1 MKSLNEQYR
10 PGGGPVKSAAGTA
23 ESASGDDAQFAF
35 VRSLERGL
43 AVIKSFGEG
52 RSEQTIAEV
61 AARIGVDRSTARRF
75 LLTLAKL
82 GYVEQD
88 GRDFRLSPQALQLGY
103 AYLSSL
109 PWWRSA
115 QRELNRL
122 RDRIGQNCAIGV
134 LDEHQVVYVAYASA
148 ARFPVMNR
156 SVGMQLPA
164 MSTAIGR
171 LLLAHLDESRR
182 TAILQNINP
191 ERLTPY
197 TLTDRNALLKSLDT
211 IRAEDFALV
220 DQELELGLQSIGVPI
235 RNRGGEV
242 VAAVSISLVGG
253 HLDRQTIVDKYLPAL
268 RETSVEITNTL
279 PN

>member
-1 MKSLNEQYR
+1 MKSSDEQYR
-10 PGGGPVKSAAGTA
+10 SAAARVKSAAEGPGD
-23 ESASGDDAQFAF
+23 ASGDDAQFAF

-52 RSEQTIAEV
+52 RSGQTIAEV

-75 LLTLAKL
+75 LLTLARL

-88 GRDFRLSPQALQLGY
+88 GRDFRLSPQILQLGY

-122 RDRIGQNCAIGV
+122 RDRIGQNCAVGV

-164 MSTAIGR
+164 MSTAVGR
-171 LLLAHLDESRR
+171 LLLAHLEEDHLVS
-182 TAILQNINP
+182 ILRNINL

-197 TLTDRNALLKSLDT
+197 TLTDRGALLQTLHDA
-211 IRAEDFALV
+211 RAEDFALV

-242 VAAVSISLVGG
+242 VAAVSISLVGRQ
-253 HLDRQTIVDKYLPAL
+253 LDREAIIEKYLPAL
-268 RETSVEITNTL
+268 RETSAEITSTL
-279 PN
+279 PI

>member
-1 MKSLNEQYR
+1 MKSLDEQYR
-10 PGGGPVKSAAGTA
+10 SDDVAVKPATTVGDV
-23 ESASGDDAQFAF
+23 SGDDVQFAF

-52 RSEQTIAEV
+52 RGEQTIAEV
-61 AARIGVDRSTARRF
+61 AAQIGVDRSTARRF

-115 QRELNRL
+115 QRELDRL
-122 RDRIGQNCAIGV
+122 RDRIGQNCAVGV

-164 MSTAIGR
+164 LSTAIGR
-171 LLLAHLDESRR
+171 LLLAHLEEARLHSMLR
-182 TAILQNINP
+182 NINL

-197 TLTDRNALLKSLDT
+197 TLTNREALLSTLHAA
-211 IRAEDFALV
+211 RAEGFAFV

-235 RNRGGEV
+235 RNRGGDV
-242 VAAVSISLVGG
+242 VAAISISLVGG
-253 HLDRQTIVDKYLPAL
+253 QLDRRAIIGKYLPSLHEA
-268 RETSVEITNTL
+268 SAEITTTL
-279 PN
+279 PV

>member
-1 MKSLNEQYR
+1 MKSSDEQYR
-10 PGGGPVKSAAGTA
+10 SAAARVKSAAEGPGD
-23 ESASGDDAQFAF
+23 ASGDDAQFAF

-52 RSEQTIAEV
+52 RSGQTIAEV

-75 LLTLAKL
+75 LLTLARL

-88 GRDFRLSPQALQLGY
+88 GRDFRLSPQTLQLGY

-122 RDRIGQNCAIGV
+122 RDRVGQNCAVGV
-134 LDEHQVVYVAYASA
+134 LDEDQVVYVAYASA

-156 SVGMQLPA
+156 SVGMHLPA
-164 MSTAIGR
+164 VSTAVGR
-171 LLLAHLDESRR
+171 LLLAHLEEDRLA
-182 TAILQNINP
+182 AILQNTNL

-197 TLTDRNALLKSLDT
+197 TLTDRGALLKSVRA
-211 IRAEDFALV
+211 IRAEDFAFV

-235 RNRGGEV
+235 RNRGGDV
-242 VAAVSISLVGG
+242 VAATSISLVGG
-253 HLDRQTIVDKYLPAL
+253 QLDRPAIIKKYLPEL
-268 RETSVEITNTL
+268 RETSAEITNTL
-279 PN
+279 PF

>member
-1 MKSLNEQYR
+1 MKSLNEHYR
-10 PGGGPVKSAAGTA
+10 PGGDPVKSTAGSA
-23 ESASGDDAQFAF
+23 EGPPSDDAQFAF

-75 LLTLAKL
+75 LLTLVKL

-171 LLLAHLDESRR
+171 LLLAYLDEGRLL
-182 TAILQNINP
+182 AILQSINL

-197 TLTDRNALLKSLDT
+197 TLTDRGVLLKSLHT
-211 IRAEDFALV
+211 IRVEDFAFV

-235 RNRGGEV
+235 RNRGGDV

-253 HLDRQTIVDKYLPAL
+253 QLERRAIIEKYLAEL
-268 RETSVEITNTL
+268 REASTEITNTL
-279 PN
+279 PF

>member
-1 MKSLNEQYR
+1 MKSSDEQYR
-10 PGGGPVKSAAGTA
+10 PPPGPVNSAANAPGA
-23 ESASGDDAQFAF
+23 SSGDDAQFAF

-61 AARIGVDRSTARRF
+61 AERIGVDRSTARRF

-88 GRDFRLSPQALQLGY
+88 GRDFRLSPQTLQLGY

-122 RDRIGQNCAIGV
+122 RDRIGQNCAVGV

-164 MSTAIGR
+164 ISTAIGR
-171 LLLAHLDESRR
+171 LLLAHMEESRLL
-182 TAILQNINP
+182 AILQNISL

-197 TLTDRNALLKSLDT
+197 TLTDRGELLKNLHA

-235 RNRGGEV
+235 RNRGGDV

-253 HLDRQTIVDKYLPAL
+253 QFDRPAIIEKYLSEL
-268 RETSVEITNTL
+268 REASAEITNTL
-279 PN
+279 PF

>member
-1 MKSLNEQYR
+1 MKSSDEQYR
-10 PGGGPVKSAAGTA
+10 SAAARVKSAAEGPGDT
-23 ESASGDDAQFAF
+23 SGEDAQFAF

-52 RSEQTIAEV
+52 RSGQTIAEV

-75 LLTLAKL
+75 LLTLVRL

-88 GRDFRLSPQALQLGY
+88 GRNFRLSPQTLQLGY

-122 RDRIGQNCAIGV
+122 RDRIGQNCAVGV

-171 LLLAHLDESRR
+171 LLLAYLEESRLV
-182 TAILQNINP
+182 AILQNINL

-197 TLTDRNALLKSLDT
+197 TLTDRGALLKSLHA
-211 IRAEDFALV
+211 IRAEDFAFV

-235 RNRGGEV
+235 RNRGGDV
-242 VAAVSISLVGG
+242 VAAISISLVGG
-253 HLDRQTIVDKYLPAL
+253 QLDRPAIIETYLPEL
-268 RETSVEITNTL
+268 LETSAEITNTL
-279 PN
+279 PF